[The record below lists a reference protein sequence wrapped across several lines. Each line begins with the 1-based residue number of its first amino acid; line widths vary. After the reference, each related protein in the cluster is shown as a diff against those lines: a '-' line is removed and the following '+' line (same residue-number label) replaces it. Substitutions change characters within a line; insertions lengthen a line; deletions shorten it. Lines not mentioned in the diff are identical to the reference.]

1 MKGALA
7 EGVLPTLLQAIYVG
21 RQTGV
26 LHVSRDEA
34 RRSLY
39 FRLGVLIHAGTNV
52 RDERL
57 GETLVSMGFLKTE
70 DLKRATEVVVRENK
84 RLGHA
89 LRDMGLLDQERV
101 EVALTEHA
109 RVVLEKILSA
119 HDGAYEFEPKPEDP
133 AGGDEF
139 TLRLTTGEIV
149 LDAVRRVE
157 DPDVVRYALG
167 DIDRILG
174 LSSDPTLRFQNIILT
189 PTDGYVLSRVDGS
202 LSAREVIQATPLEV
216 EETQRSLFG
225 LLCTGVVEF
234 LPLPPKAKPSVRMP
248 RPRAAAPAPPPPS
261 PEAPVEATPEQKAH
275 SAEMEARRLEIAE
288 TFDGLKGKNHFEVLG
303 IPRGSTEAQ
312 VKQAYFSQARRY
324 HPDAR
329 QDPELADLRDKMDAI
344 FIRLGHAFEVLRN
357 TRARLSY
364 EATLPARNS
373 GSVPA
378 VREAPLAAPP
388 PDPALEAR
396 RAAENVRRA
405 ERLMEE
411 AKYWD
416 AIQLLE
422 PAVQALGGSQ
432 KQRARVVLA
441 RALVKNPNWLHQAE
455 EVLQAVVLDEPSHQE
470 AHFVLGSLYKER
482 GLRSRAA
489 GAFRRVLDLNPEH
502 KEAAAELGE
511 LGDVTAEAPAE
522 SGGLL
527 RKLFGRR
534 KEGGAP

>member
-1 MKGALA
+1 MIGALA
-7 EGVLPTLLQAIYVG
+7 EGVLPPVLQAIYVG
-21 RQTGV
+21 RESGI
-26 LHVSRDEA
+26 LHVSREDA

-39 FRLGVLIHAGTNV
+39 FKRGVLVHAGTNV
-52 RDERL
+52 REERL
-57 GETLVSMGFLKTE
+57 GEVLVRQGFLKPE
-70 DLKRATEVVVRENK
+70 DLKRATELLVRENK
-84 RLGHA
+84 RLGQA
-89 LRDMGLLDQERV
+89 LVQLEILTKDRV
-101 EVALTEHA
+101 EHALTEHA
-109 RVVLEKILSA
+109 RLVLEKILVA
-119 HDGAYEFEPKPEDP
+119 HEGSYEFEPKPEDSFDTDDFP
-133 AGGDEF
+133 
-139 TLRLTTGEIV
+139 LKLTTGEIV

-174 LSSDPTLRFQNIILT
+174 LSSDPLLRFQNIILT

-234 LPLPPKAKPSVRMP
+234 LPLPPKPKPSVRLP
-248 RPRAAAPAPPPPS
+248 RTRAAAPAPPPPA
-261 PEAPVEATPEQKAH
+261 PEAPAEPTPEQQAH
-275 SAEMEARRLEIAE
+275 SAEMQTRRLEIVE

-329 QDPELADLRDKMDAI
+329 QDPALADLRDKMDAI

-373 GSVPA
+373 GSMPA
-378 VREAPLAAPP
+378 VREEPLAAPP

-405 ERLMEE
+405 EKLMEE

-470 AHFVLGSLYKER
+470 AHFGLGTLYKER
-482 GLRSRAA
+482 GLKSRAA
-489 GAFRRVLDLNPEH
+489 AAFRRVLDLNPEH
-502 KEAAAELGE
+502 KEAAAELLE
-511 LGDVTAEAPAE
+511 MGDIAADPPAEA
-522 SGGLL
+522 GGLL

>member
-1 MKGALA
+1 MIGALA
-7 EGVLPTLLQAIYVG
+7 EGVLPPVLQAIYVG
-21 RQTGV
+21 RESGI
-26 LHVSRDEA
+26 LHVSREDA

-39 FRLGVLIHAGTNV
+39 FRRGVLIHAGTNV
-52 RDERL
+52 REERL
-57 GETLVSMGFLKTE
+57 GEVLVRQGFLKPE

-84 RLGHA
+84 RLGQA
-89 LRDMGLLDQERV
+89 LVDLGLLTKDRV
-101 EVALTEHA
+101 EHALTEHA
-109 RVVLEKILSA
+109 RLVLEQILAA
-119 HDGAYEFEPKPEDP
+119 HEGSYEFEPKPEDSFDKDDFP
-133 AGGDEF
+133 
-139 TLRLTTGEIV
+139 LKLTTGEIV

-167 DIDRILG
+167 DIDRVLG
-174 LSSDPTLRFQNIILT
+174 LSSDPELRFQNIILT

-225 LLCTGVVEF
+225 LLCTGVVQF
-234 LPLPPKAKPSVRMP
+234 LPLPPKPKPSVRMP
-248 RPRAAAPAPPPPS
+248 RPRAASPPPPAAS
-261 PEAPVEATPEQKAH
+261 DAPPEPTPEEKAH
-275 SAEMEARRLEIAE
+275 SAEMEAWRLEIAD

-312 VKQAYFSQARRY
+312 VKEAYFRQARRY

-329 QDPELADLRDKMDAI
+329 QDPALTDLREKMDAI

-364 EATLPARNS
+364 EATLPARSS
-373 GSVPA
+373 GSMPA
-378 VREAPLAAPP
+378 VRDAPLAAPP

-405 ERLMEE
+405 EKLMEE

-422 PAVQALGGSQ
+422 PAVQALGGGQ

-441 RALVKNPNWLHQAE
+441 RALMKNPNWLHQAE
-455 EVLQAVVLDEPSHQE
+455 EVLQAVVQDEPSHQE
-470 AHFVLGSLYKER
+470 AHFGLGTLYKER
-482 GLRSRAA
+482 GLKSRAA
-489 GAFRRVLDLNPEH
+489 GAFRRVLDLNPDH
-502 KEAAAELGE
+502 KEAAAELLE
-511 LGDVTAEAPAE
+511 MGDVASEAPPE

-534 KEGGAP
+534 KEGGAS

>member
-1 MKGALA
+1 MNGALA
-7 EGVLPTLLQAIYVG
+7 EGVLPPVLQAIYVG
-21 RQTGV
+21 RESGI
-26 LHVSRDEA
+26 LHVSREDA

-39 FRLGVLIHAGTNV
+39 FRRGVLVHAGTNV
-52 RDERL
+52 REERL
-57 GETLVSMGFLKTE
+57 GEVLVRQGFLKPE
-70 DLKRATEVVVRENK
+70 DLKRATELLVRENK
-84 RLGHA
+84 RLGQA
-89 LRDMGLLDQERV
+89 LVELEILTKDRV
-101 EVALTEHA
+101 EHALTEHA
-109 RVVLEKILSA
+109 RLVLEKILTA
-119 HDGAYEFEPKPEDP
+119 HEGTYEFEPKPEDSFDTDDFP
-133 AGGDEF
+133 
-139 TLRLTTGEIV
+139 LKLTTGEIV

-174 LSSDPTLRFQNIILT
+174 LSSDPALRFQNIILT

-234 LPLPPKAKPSVRMP
+234 LPLPPKPKPSVRLP
-248 RPRAAAPAPPPPS
+248 RPRAAAPATPPSS
-261 PEAPVEATPEQKAH
+261 PEAPAEATPEQKAH

-312 VKQAYFSQARRY
+312 VKQAYFGQARRY

-329 QDPELADLRDKMDAI
+329 QDPALADLRDKMDAI

-364 EATLPARNS
+364 EANLPARSS

-422 PAVQALGGSQ
+422 RAVQALGGSQ
-432 KQRARVVLA
+432 KQKARVVLA

-502 KEAAAELGE
+502 REAAAELTA
-511 LGDVTAEAPAE
+511 LGDVSAEAPAE

>member
-174 LSSDPTLRFQNIILT
+174 LASDPSLRFQNITLT
-189 PTDGYVLSRVDGS
+189 PTDGFVLSRVDGS

-225 LLCTGVVEF
+225 LLCTGAVEY
-234 LPLPPKAKPSVRMP
+234 LSLPPKPKPAVRMP
-248 RPRAAAPAPPPPS
+248 RARAAAPPPDPAAEP
-261 PEAPVEATPEQKAH
+261 TPEQKART
-275 SAEMEARRLEIAE
+275 AEMETRRTEILQ
-288 TFDGLKGKNHFEVLG
+288 TYDRLKGSTHFDVLG
-303 IPRGSTEAQ
+303 IPRTANEAQ
-312 VKQAYFSQARRY
+312 VKAAYFNLAKRF
-324 HPDAR
+324 HPDTR
-329 QDPELADLRDKMDAI
+329 HDPALADLREKMDAI

-357 TRARLSY
+357 PRTRLPY
-364 EATLPARNS
+364 EATLPSHSS
-373 GSVPA
+373 GPTGDTPAMPVPA
-378 VREAPLAAPP
+378 

-405 ERLMEE
+405 ERLIDE

-422 PAVQALGGSQ
+422 PAVPALGGAQ
-432 KQRARVVLA
+432 RQRARIMLA
-441 RALVKNPNWLHQAE
+441 RALVKNPNWIHQAE
-455 EVLQAVVLDEPSHQE
+455 EVLQAVVHDEPNHLE
-470 AHFVLGSLYKER
+470 AHYELGLLYKER
-482 GLRSRAA
+482 GLKSRALA
-489 GAFRRVLDLNPEH
+489 SFRRVLDLNPQHERTH
-502 KEAAAELGE
+502 EAIAS
-511 LGDVTAEAPAE
+511 LGDVGPETPPE

-527 RKLFGRR
+527 RKLFGKR
-534 KEGGAP
+534 KEGGAS

>member
-1 MKGALA
+1 MIGALA
-7 EGVLPTLLQAIYVG
+7 EGVLPPVLQAIYVG
-21 RQTGV
+21 RESGI
-26 LHVSRDEA
+26 LHVSREDA

-39 FRLGVLIHAGTNV
+39 FKRGALVHAGTNV
-52 RDERL
+52 REERL
-57 GETLVSMGFLKTE
+57 GEVLVRQGFLKPE
-70 DLKRATEVVVRENK
+70 DLKRATELLVRENK
-84 RLGHA
+84 RLGLA
-89 LRDMGLLDQERV
+89 LVELGILTKDRV
-101 EVALTEHA
+101 ELALTEHA
-109 RVVLEKILSA
+109 RLVLEKILAA
-119 HDGAYEFEPKPEDP
+119 HEGSYEFEPKPEDSFDKDDFP
-133 AGGDEF
+133 
-139 TLRLTTGEIV
+139 LKLTTGEIV

-174 LSSDPTLRFQNIILT
+174 LSSDPELRFQNIILT
-189 PTDGYVLSRVDGS
+189 PTDGYVLSRVDGN

-225 LLCTGVVEF
+225 LLCTGVVQF
-234 LPLPPKAKPSVRMP
+234 LPLPPKPKPSVRAP
-248 RPRAAAPAPPPPS
+248 RPRTTAPAPPLPETPPEPS
-261 PEAPVEATPEQKAH
+261 PEQQAH
-275 SAEMEARRLEIAE
+275 SADMEARRLEIVE

-303 IPRGSTEAQ
+303 VPRSSTEAQ
-312 VKQAYFSQARRY
+312 VKEAYFRQARRY

-329 QDPELADLRDKMDAI
+329 QDPALTDLRDKMDAI
-344 FIRLGHAFEVLRN
+344 FIRMGHAFEVLRN

-373 GSVPA
+373 GSLPA
-378 VREAPLAAPP
+378 ARELPLAAPP

-405 ERLMEE
+405 EKLMDES
-411 AKYWD
+411 KYWD

-432 KQRARVVLA
+432 RQRARVVLA

-455 EVLQAVVLDEPSHQE
+455 EVLQAVVQDEPTHQE
-470 AHFVLGSLYKER
+470 AHFELGTLYRER
-482 GLRSRAA
+482 GLKSRAA
-489 GAFRRVLDLNPEH
+489 ASFRRVLDLNPEH
-502 KEAAAELGE
+502 ERAGTALLG
-511 LGDVTAEAPAE
+511 LGDLTNEPPAE

-534 KEGGAP
+534 KEGGAS

>member
-1 MKGALA
+1 MNGALA
-7 EGVLPTLLQAIYVG
+7 EGVLPPVLQAIYVG
-21 RQTGV
+21 RESGI
-26 LHVSRDEA
+26 LHVSREDA

-39 FRLGVLIHAGTNV
+39 FRRGVLVHAGTNV
-52 RDERL
+52 REERL
-57 GETLVSMGFLKTE
+57 GEVLVRQGFLKPE
-70 DLKRATEVVVRENK
+70 DLKRATELLVRENK
-84 RLGHA
+84 RLGQA
-89 LRDMGLLDQERV
+89 LVELEILTKDRV
-101 EVALTEHA
+101 EHALTEHA
-109 RVVLEKILSA
+109 RLVLEKILAA
-119 HDGAYEFEPKPEDP
+119 HEGTYEFEPKPEDSFDTDDFP
-133 AGGDEF
+133 
-139 TLRLTTGEIV
+139 LKLTTGEIV

-174 LSSDPTLRFQNIILT
+174 LSSDPALRFQNIILT

-234 LPLPPKAKPSVRMP
+234 LPLPPKPKPSVRLP
-248 RPRAAAPAPPPPS
+248 RPRAAAPATPPS
-261 PEAPVEATPEQKAH
+261 SPEVPAEATPEQKAH
-275 SAEMEARRLEIAE
+275 SAEMEARRLEIVE

-329 QDPELADLRDKMDAI
+329 QDPALADLRDKMDAI

-364 EATLPARNS
+364 EANLPARSS

-405 ERLMEE
+405 EKLMEE

-432 KQRARVVLA
+432 KQKARVVLA

-502 KEAAAELGE
+502 KEAAAELIA
-511 LGDVTAEAPAE
+511 LGDVAAEAPAE

>member
-1 MKGALA
+1 MIGALA
-7 EGVLPTLLQAIYVG
+7 EGVLPPVLQAIYVG
-21 RQTGV
+21 RESGI
-26 LHVSRDEA
+26 LHVSREDA

-39 FRLGVLIHAGTNV
+39 FKRGTLVHAGTNV
-52 RDERL
+52 REERL
-57 GETLVSMGFLKTE
+57 GEVIVRQGFLKAE
-70 DLKRATEVVVRENK
+70 DLKRATEMVVRENK
-84 RLGHA
+84 RLGQA
-89 LRDMGLLDQERV
+89 LLDLGLLTKDRV
-101 EVALTEHA
+101 ELALTEHA
-109 RVVLEKILSA
+109 RLVLEKILAA
-119 HDGAYEFEPKPEDP
+119 HEGSYEFEPKPESSFDTDDFP
-133 AGGDEF
+133 
-139 TLRLTTGEIV
+139 LKLTTGEIV

-174 LSSDPTLRFQNIILT
+174 LSSDPQLRFQNIILT

-234 LPLPPKAKPSVRMP
+234 LPLPPKPKPSTRALRP
-248 RPRAAAPAPPPPS
+248 RPAAPPPP
-261 PEAPVEATPEQKAH
+261 EPVVVQPAEPTPEQQAH
-275 SAEMEARRLEIAE
+275 SAEMEAWRLEIAE

-312 VKQAYFSQARRY
+312 VKEAYFRQARRY

-329 QDPELADLRDKMDAI
+329 QDPSLGDLRDRMDAI

-373 GSVPA
+373 GSMPA
-378 VREAPLAAPP
+378 VREEPLAAPP

-422 PAVQALGGSQ
+422 PAVQALGGAQ

-441 RALVKNPNWLHQAE
+441 RALVRNPNWLHQAE
-455 EVLQAVVLDEPSHQE
+455 EVLQAVVQDEPSHQE
-470 AHFVLGSLYKER
+470 AHFALGTLYKER
-482 GLRSRAA
+482 GLKSRAVS
-489 GAFRRVLDLNPEH
+489 AFRRVLDLNPEH
-502 KEAAAELGE
+502 KEAAAELTE
-511 LGDVTAEAPAE
+511 IGDVAADAQPEQ
-522 SGGLL
+522 GGLL

-534 KEGGAP
+534 KEGGA

>member
-1 MKGALA
+1 MIGALA
-7 EGVLPTLLQAIYVG
+7 EGVLPPVLQAIYVG
-21 RQTGV
+21 RESGI
-26 LHVSRDEA
+26 LHVSREDA

-39 FRLGVLIHAGTNV
+39 FKRGVLVHAGTNV
-52 RDERL
+52 REERL
-57 GETLVSMGFLKTE
+57 GEVLVRQGFLKPE
-70 DLKRATEVVVRENK
+70 DLKRATELLVRENK
-84 RLGHA
+84 RLGQA
-89 LRDMGLLDQERV
+89 LVELDILTKDRV
-101 EVALTEHA
+101 EHALTEHA
-109 RVVLEKILSA
+109 RLVLEKILAA
-119 HDGAYEFEPKPEDP
+119 HEGSYEFEPKPEDSFDTDDFP
-133 AGGDEF
+133 
-139 TLRLTTGEIV
+139 LKLTTGEIV

-174 LSSDPTLRFQNIILT
+174 LSSDPQLRFQNIILT

-234 LPLPPKAKPSVRMP
+234 LPLPPKPKPSVRLP
-248 RPRAAAPAPPPPS
+248 RPRAAAPAAPPPS
-261 PEAPVEATPEQKAH
+261 PEVPAEPTPEEQAH
-275 SAEMEARRLEIAE
+275 TVEMDSRRLEIAE

-312 VKQAYFSQARRY
+312 VKEAYFRQARRY

-329 QDPELADLRDKMDAI
+329 QDPALADLRDKMDAI

-373 GSVPA
+373 GSMPA

-470 AHFVLGSLYKER
+470 AHFGLGTLYKER
-482 GLRSRAA
+482 GLKSRAA
-489 GAFRRVLDLNPEH
+489 TAFRRVLDLNPEH
-502 KEAAAELGE
+502 KEAAAELLE
-511 LGDVTAEAPAE
+511 MGDIAAEAPAE

>member
-1 MKGALA
+1 MIGALA
-7 EGVLPTLLQAIYVG
+7 EGVLPPVLQAIYVG
-21 RQTGV
+21 RESGI
-26 LHVSRDEA
+26 LHVSREDA

-39 FRLGVLIHAGTNV
+39 FKRGVLVHAGTNV
-52 RDERL
+52 REERL
-57 GETLVSMGFLKTE
+57 GEVLVRQGFLKPE
-70 DLKRATEVVVRENK
+70 DLKRATELLVRENK
-84 RLGHA
+84 RLGQA
-89 LRDMGLLDQERV
+89 LVELEILTKDRV
-101 EVALTEHA
+101 EHALTEHA
-109 RVVLEKILSA
+109 RLVLEKILAA
-119 HDGAYEFEPKPEDP
+119 HEGSYEFEPKPEDSFDTDDFP
-133 AGGDEF
+133 
-139 TLRLTTGEIV
+139 LKLTTGEIV

-234 LPLPPKAKPSVRMP
+234 LALPPKPKPSARLP
-248 RPRAAAPAPPPPS
+248 RPRAVAPVPPPP
-261 PEAPVEATPEQKAH
+261 APAVPAEPTPEETAH
-275 SAEMEARRLEIAE
+275 TAETEARRLEIVE

-303 IPRGSTEAQ
+303 IPRGSTESQ
-312 VKQAYFSQARRY
+312 VKEAYFRQARRY

-329 QDPELADLRDKMDAI
+329 QEPALGDLHDKMDAI

-373 GSVPA
+373 GSMPA

-405 ERLMEE
+405 EKLMEE

-470 AHFVLGSLYKER
+470 AHFGLGRLYKER
-482 GLRSRAA
+482 GLKSRAA

-502 KEAAAELGE
+502 KEAAAELLE
-511 LGDVTAEAPAE
+511 MGDVAAEPTAE

>member
-1 MKGALA
+1 MIGALA
-7 EGVLPTLLQAIYVG
+7 EGVLPPVLQAIYVG
-21 RQTGV
+21 RESGI
-26 LHVSRDEA
+26 LHVSREDA

-39 FRLGVLIHAGTNV
+39 FRRGVLVHAGTNV
-52 RDERL
+52 REERL
-57 GETLVSMGFLKTE
+57 GEVLVHQGFLKPE
-70 DLKRATEVVVRENK
+70 DLKRATEVLVRENK
-84 RLGHA
+84 RLGKA
-89 LRDMGLLDQERV
+89 LVDLELLTKDRV
-101 EVALTEHA
+101 EHALTEHA
-109 RVVLEKILSA
+109 RLVLEKILSA
-119 HDGAYEFEPKPEDP
+119 HEGSYEFEPKPEDSFDKDDFP
-133 AGGDEF
+133 
-139 TLRLTTGEIV
+139 LKLTTGEIV

-174 LSSDPTLRFQNIILT
+174 LSSDPELRFQNIILT

-234 LPLPPKAKPSVRMP
+234 LPLPPKPKPSVRL
-248 RPRAAAPAPPPPS
+248 PRAHTAAPPAP
-261 PEAPVEATPEQKAH
+261 AATPDVPAEPTPEERAH

-312 VKQAYFSQARRY
+312 VKEAYFRQARRY

-329 QDPELADLRDKMDAI
+329 QDPALADLRDKMDAI

-364 EATLPARNS
+364 EATLPARSS
-373 GSVPA
+373 GSMPA
-378 VREAPLAAPP
+378 AREVALPAPP

-405 ERLMEE
+405 EKLMEE
-411 AKYWD
+411 SKYWD

-422 PAVQALGGSQ
+422 PAVQALGGAQ

-455 EVLQAVVLDEPSHQE
+455 EVLQTVVQDEPSHQE
-470 AHFVLGSLYKER
+470 AHFALGALYRER
-482 GLRSRAA
+482 GLKSRAA

-502 KEAAAELGE
+502 KEAAAELLE
-511 LGDVTAEAPAE
+511 MGDVAAEAPAE